1 MMKYTK
7 EDLKKMQSWPLER
20 KIQVTQTRIIEW
32 YQHWEGKVYVS
43 FSGGKDSTVLL
54 DLARRIYP
62 DIEAV
67 FVDTGLEYPE
77 IREFVKSKDNVSWIY
92 PIKYDK
98 EKKEW
103 VRTNFKEV
111 IKTCGY
117 PVISK
122 RVAGYVESSKRN
134 PNCKRAQYLK
144 GEIKNSL
151 YGNGKYAYLI
161 DAPFKISESCCN
173 AMKKQPMKKFVKD
186 TGKHPIIGTM
196 ASESI
201 SRTITWQ
208 KQGCNAFEKSDP
220 TSQPLSFWTEQDI
233 LQYIK
238 QFNIPYASIYGDI
251 VENEHGKLM
260 TTGVSRTGCMFC
272 MFGVHLEKEPNRF
285 QRMAVTHPKQY
296 DYCINKLGCGKV
308 LDYIGVNYQP
318 LQGKE
323 VNDR

>member
-1 MMKYTK
+1 MKYTK

-32 YQHWEGKVYVS
+32 YMRWNGQVYVS

-54 DLARRIYP
+54 DLARRVYP
-62 DIEAV
+62 NIEAV

-77 IREFVKSKDNVSWIY
+77 IREFVKTKDNVSWIY

-98 EKKEW
+98 QKKEW
-103 VRTNFKEV
+103 VKTNFREV
-111 IKTCGY
+111 IETHGY

-134 PNCKRAQYLK
+134 PHCKRAQYLK
-144 GEIKNSL
+144 GEIENSL

-161 DAPFKISESCCN
+161 DAPFKISENCCN
-173 AMKKQPMKKFVKD
+173 AMKKQPMKNFCKK

-208 KQGCNAFEKSDP
+208 KKGCNSFDKLDP
-220 TSQPLSFWTEQDI
+220 TSQPLSFWTEQDV
-233 LQYIK
+233 LKYIK

-285 QRMAVTHPKQY
+285 QRMAVTHPQLY

-308 LDYIGVNYQP
+308 LDYIGVDYSP
-318 LQGKE
+318 LPK
-323 VNDR
+323 

>member
-1 MMKYTK
+1 
-7 EDLKKMQSWPLER
+7 MQSWSLER
-20 KIQVTQTRIIEW
+20 KIQVTQTRIMEW
-32 YQHWEGKVYVS
+32 YMRWNGQIYVS

-54 DLARRIYP
+54 DLARRVYP
-62 DIEAV
+62 NIEAV

-77 IREFVKSKDNVSWIY
+77 IREFVKTKDNVTWIY

-98 EKKEW
+98 QKKEW
-103 VRTNFKEV
+103 VKTNFRE
-111 IKTCGY
+111 IIETHGY

-134 PNCKRAQYLK
+134 PHCKRAQYLK
-144 GEIKNSL
+144 GEIENSL

-161 DAPFKISESCCN
+161 DAPFKISENCCN
-173 AMKKQPMKKFVKD
+173 AMKKQPMKNFCKK

-208 KQGCNAFEKSDP
+208 KKGCNSFDKLDP
-220 TSQPLSFWTEQDI
+220 TSQPLSFWTKQDV
-233 LQYIK
+233 LKYIK
-238 QFNIPYASIYGDI
+238 QFKIPYASVYGEILQDDK
-251 VENEHGKLM
+251 GKYY
-260 TTGVSRTGCMFC
+260 TTGLDRTGCMFC
-272 MFGVHLEKEPNRF
+272 MFGVHLEKNPNRF

-308 LDYIGVNYQP
+308 LDYIGVDYSP
-318 LQGKE
+318 LPK
-323 VNDR
+323 